1 MLARCPECRTLF
13 RLSAS
18 ELKAAHGKVRC
29 GICHSVFDALEALVD
44 AQSEPPTR
52 AASSARQTGPPSAPA
67 SFAGARVLAPDPG
80 FPARAPLLSGAPGDA
95 TVGRTDVAQPADSAL
110 AQALDLSAIEGL
122 VPKPRTSLWG
132 AGAVML
138 LMLLLGQIAWFQGAR
153 LLALFPAARPP
164 LEWVCAHWHC
174 QLPRYRDPGL
184 IRLVSRDV
192 RVHPHAAAALLIN
205 ALFTNHAEFPQPYPV
220 LQLGLYDT
228 DGQVLAAR
236 RFVPKEYLEKHVDP
250 ALEMPPGI
258 PVHIVLEVQGPRKNP
273 VSFEFEFL

>member
-1 MLARCPECRTLF
+1 MRARCPECRTLF

-18 ELKAAHGKVRC
+18 DLKAAHGKVRC
-29 GICHSVFDALEALVD
+29 GICHGVFDALEALVD
-44 AQSEPPTR
+44 VQSEPPTR
-52 AASSARQTGPPSAPA
+52 DSARM
-67 SFAGARVLAPDPG
+67 
-80 FPARAPLLSGAPGDA
+80 PLLSGAHGDA
-95 TVGRTDVAQPADSAL
+95 TAGRIDVAQSADSAL
-110 AQALDLSAIEGL
+110 AQALDLTAIEG
-122 VPKPRTSLWG
+122 PKHRASLWG
-132 AGAVML
+132 AGAVLL

-164 LEWVCAHWHC
+164 LEWACAHWHC

-192 RVHPHAAAALLIN
+192 RVHPRAADALLIN

-273 VSFEFEFL
+273 VSFEFKFL

>member
-52 AASSARQTGPPSAPA
+52 AAA
-67 SFAGARVLAPDPG
+67 
-80 FPARAPLLSGAPGDA
+80 GDA
-95 TVGRTDVAQPADSAL
+95 TTGRTDVAQAADSAL
-110 AQALDLSAIEGL
+110 AQALDLTAIEGL
-122 VPKPRTSLWG
+122 VPKHRPSAWG
-132 AGAVML
+132 AAAVIL
-138 LMLLLGQIAWFQGAR
+138 LMLLLGQIAWFQGSR
-153 LLALFPAARPP
+153 LLALFPVARPP
-164 LEWVCAHWHC
+164 LEWACGHC
-174 QLPRYRDPGL
+174 QLPHYRDPSL

-192 RVHPHAAAALLIN
+192 RVHPRAADALLIN
-205 ALFTNHAEFPQPYPV
+205 ALFTNYAEFPQPYPV

-250 ALEMPPGI
+250 ALAMPPGI

-273 VSFEFEFL
+273 VSFEFKFL

>member
-18 ELKAAHGKVRC
+18 ELKAAHGKVCC
-29 GICHSVFDALEALVD
+29 GICHSVFDALESLVD
-44 AQSEPPTR
+44 AQSELPTR
-52 AASSARQTGPPSAPA
+52 
-67 SFAGARVLAPDPG
+67 D
-80 FPARAPLLSGAPGDA
+80 PARAPLLSGAPGDA
-95 TVGRTDVAQPADSAL
+95 TAGRTDVAQAADSSL
-110 AQALDLSAIEGL
+110 TQALDLTAIEGL
-122 VPKPRTSLWG
+122 VPKHRTSLWG

-153 LLALFPAARPP
+153 LLALFPVARPP
-164 LEWVCAHWHC
+164 LEWACAHWHC

-192 RVHPHAAAALLIN
+192 RVHPRAADALLIN

-236 RFVPKEYLEKHVDP
+236 RFVPKEYLEKHVDL

-273 VSFEFEFL
+273 VSFEFKFL

>member
-1 MLARCPECRTLF
+1 MLARCPQCRTLF
-13 RLSAS
+13 RLSAT

-44 AQSEPPTR
+44 TQSEPPTR
-52 AASSARQTGPPSAPA
+52 AASSAR
-67 SFAGARVLAPDPG
+67 
-80 FPARAPLLSGAPGDA
+80 APLLSGAHGDTTA
-95 TVGRTDVAQPADSAL
+95 GRTDVAQAADSAL
-110 AQALDLSAIEGL
+110 AQALDLTAIEGL
-122 VPKPRTSLWG
+122 VPKRRASLWG
-132 AGAVML
+132 AAAVML

-164 LEWVCAHWHC
+164 IEWACAHLHC

-192 RVHPHAAAALLIN
+192 RVHPRAPDALLIN

-250 ALEMPPGI
+250 ALAMPPGI

-273 VSFEFEFL
+273 VSFEFKFL

>member
-1 MLARCPECRTLF
+1 MLVRCPECRTLF

-29 GICHSVFDALEALVD
+29 GICRSVFDALEALVD

-52 AASSARQTGPPSAPA
+52 DS
-67 SFAGARVLAPDPG
+67 
-80 FPARAPLLSGAPGDA
+80 ARAPLLCGAPRDA
-95 TVGRTDVAQPADSAL
+95 TAGHTDVAQG
-110 AQALDLSAIEGL
+110 AQGLDLIALEGL
-122 VPKPRTSLWG
+122 VPKHRASLWG

-138 LMLLLGQIAWFQGAR
+138 LMLLLCQIAWFQGAR
-153 LLALFPAARPP
+153 LLALFPVARPP
-164 LEWVCAHWHC
+164 LEWACAHWHC
-174 QLPRYRDPGL
+174 RLPRYRDPGL

-192 RVHPHAAAALLIN
+192 RVHPRAADALLIN

-236 RFVPKEYLEKHVDP
+236 RFVPKEYLEKDVDP

-273 VSFEFEFL
+273 VSFEFKFL

>member
-13 RLSAS
+13 RLSAT

-29 GICHSVFDALEALVD
+29 GICHGVFDALEALVD
-44 AQSEPPTR
+44 AQSEAPTR
-52 AASSARQTGPPSAPA
+52 A
-67 SFAGARVLAPDPG
+67 
-80 FPARAPLLSGAPGDA
+80 APGDA
-95 TVGRTDVAQPADSAL
+95 TAGRTDGAQAADSAL
-110 AQALDLSAIEGL
+110 AQALDLTAIEGL
-122 VPKPRTSLWG
+122 VPKHRASLWR

-153 LLALFPAARPP
+153 LLALFPVARPP
-164 LEWVCAHWHC
+164 LEWACAHWHC
-174 QLPRYRDPGL
+174 RLPRYRDPGL

-192 RVHPHAAAALLIN
+192 RVHPRAADALLIN

-258 PVHIVLEVQGPRKNP
+258 PVHIVLEVQGLRKNP
-273 VSFEFEFL
+273 VSFEFKFL

>member
-44 AQSEPPTR
+44 AQSEAPTR
-52 AASSARQTGPPSAPA
+52 A
-67 SFAGARVLAPDPG
+67 
-80 FPARAPLLSGAPGDA
+80 APGDA
-95 TVGRTDVAQPADSAL
+95 TAGRTDEAQAADSTL
-110 AQALDLSAIEGL
+110 AQALDLTAIEGQHR
-122 VPKPRTSLWG
+122 PSAWG
-132 AGAVML
+132 VAAVIL

-153 LLALFPAARPP
+153 LLALFPVARPP
-164 LEWVCAHWHC
+164 LEWACAYWHC
-174 QLPRYRDPGL
+174 RLPRYRDPGS

-192 RVHPHAAAALLIN
+192 RVHPRAADALLIN

-258 PVHIVLEVQGPRKNP
+258 PVHIVLEVRGPRKNP
-273 VSFEFEFL
+273 VSFEFKFL

>member
-13 RLSAS
+13 RVSAS
-18 ELKAAHGKVRC
+18 ELKSAHGKVRC

-44 AQSEPPTR
+44 ADSESPTR
-52 AASSARQTGPPSAPA
+52 AASSARTPM
-67 SFAGARVLAPDPG
+67 
-80 FPARAPLLSGAPGDA
+80 LSGTAGNLTAD
-95 TVGRTDVAQPADSAL
+95 RTNVDPSADSAL
-110 AQALDLSAIEGL
+110 AQALDLTVIEGL
-122 VPKPRTSLWG
+122 VPKHRTSGWI

-164 LEWVCAHWHC
+164 LEWACARWHC

-192 RVHPHAAAALLIN
+192 RVHPRAADALLIN

-236 RFVPKEYLEKHVDP
+236 RFAPKEYLEKHVDP

-273 VSFEFEFL
+273 VSFEFKFL

>member
-13 RLSAS
+13 RLSAT

-29 GICHSVFDALEALVD
+29 GICHGVFDALEALVD
-44 AQSEPPTR
+44 AKSEAPTR
-52 AASSARQTGPPSAPA
+52 A
-67 SFAGARVLAPDPG
+67 
-80 FPARAPLLSGAPGDA
+80 APGDA
-95 TVGRTDVAQPADSAL
+95 TVDRTDGAQAADSTL
-110 AQALDLSAIEGL
+110 AQALDLTAIEGL
-122 VPKPRTSLWG
+122 VPKHRPSAWG
-132 AGAVML
+132 VAAVIL
-138 LMLLLGQIAWFQGAR
+138 LMLWLGQIAWFQGAR
-153 LLALFPAARPP
+153 LLALFPVARPP
-164 LEWVCAHWHC
+164 LEWACAHWHC
-174 QLPRYRDPGL
+174 RLPRYRDPSL

-192 RVHPHAAAALLIN
+192 RVHPRAADALLIN
-205 ALFTNHAEFPQPYPV
+205 ALFTNHAGFPQPYPV

-273 VSFEFEFL
+273 VSFEFKFL

>member
-29 GICHSVFDALEALVD
+29 GICHGVFDALEALVD

-52 AASSARQTGPPSAPA
+52 DS
-67 SFAGARVLAPDPG
+67 
-80 FPARAPLLSGAPGDA
+80 ARAPLHSGAPGDA
-95 TVGRTDVAQPADSAL
+95 TAGRSDVAQAADSAL
-110 AQALDLSAIEGL
+110 AQALDLTAIEGL
-122 VPKPRTSLWG
+122 VPKHRASLWG

-153 LLALFPAARPP
+153 LLALFPVARPP
-164 LEWVCAHWHC
+164 LEWACAHWHC
-174 QLPRYRDPGL
+174 RLPRYRDPGL
-184 IRLVSRDV
+184 IGLVSRDV
-192 RVHPHAAAALLIN
+192 RVHPHAADALLIN

-273 VSFEFEFL
+273 VSFEFKFL

>member
-13 RLSAS
+13 RLSAT

-29 GICHSVFDALEALVD
+29 GICHGVFDALEALVD
-44 AQSEPPTR
+44 AQSEASTR
-52 AASSARQTGPPSAPA
+52 A
-67 SFAGARVLAPDPG
+67 
-80 FPARAPLLSGAPGDA
+80 APGDA
-95 TVGRTDVAQPADSAL
+95 TAGRTDGAQAADSTL
-110 AQALDLSAIEGL
+110 AQALDLTAIEGL
-122 VPKPRTSLWG
+122 VPKHRPSAWG
-132 AGAVML
+132 VAAVIL
-138 LMLLLGQIAWFQGAR
+138 LMLWLGQIAWFQGAR
-153 LLALFPAARPP
+153 LLALFPVARPP
-164 LEWVCAHWHC
+164 LEWACAHWHC
-174 QLPRYRDPGL
+174 RLPRYRDPSL

-192 RVHPHAAAALLIN
+192 RVHPRAADALLIN

-273 VSFEFEFL
+273 VSFEFKFL